1 MHTIGLTG
9 GFCSGKT
16 FVLKVLEEQGCYT
29 MRADDLAKNIIF
41 SQGFARAARRS
52 SPPSGPEIY
61 DPEKGLD
68 KEKFSDMLFE
78 DSEKRNLI
86 NTIVHPLVS
95 EERRNKIRA
104 IDATRLYDFLVY
116 ESALLLESGIY
127 REFEKIIVVYS
138 SPAEQL
144 RRAMERDRLSRAEA
158 EKRIQSQ
165 FPLKE
170 KLKVANYTID
180 SSGSF
185 ENTRANTLEVFH
197 LLKKDFNLF

>member
-1 MHTIGLTG
+1 MHSIGLTG

-29 MRADDLAKNIIF
+29 MRADELAKNIIF
-41 SQGFARAARRS
+41 SKDSPVLQEIRS
-52 SPPSGPEIY
+52 TFGPEIY

-68 KEKFSDMLFE
+68 KEKFSEILFE
-78 DSEKRNLI
+78 DHEKRNFI
-86 NTIVHPLVS
+86 NGIVHPLVS
-95 EERRNKIRA
+95 EERKSKIRA
-104 IDATRLYDFLVY
+104 IADTKIYDFLIY

-127 REFEKIIVVYS
+127 NEFEKIIVVYT

-144 RRAMERDRLSRAEA
+144 QRAMARDRLSRDEA

-180 SSGSF
+180 SSGPF
-185 ENTRANTLEVFH
+185 AKTRANTMEVFH
-197 LLKKDFNLF
+197 LLKKDFNFL

>member
-1 MHTIGLTG
+1 MHAIGLTG

-16 FVLKVLEEQGCYT
+16 FVLKVLEEQGCCT
-29 MRADDLAKNIIF
+29 MRADELAKNIIF
-41 SQGFARAARRS
+41 SKD
-52 SPPSGPEIY
+52 SPVLQEIISAFGPEIY
-61 DPEKGLD
+61 DQKKGLD
-68 KEKFSDMLFE
+68 KEKFSEMLFE
-78 DSEKRNLI
+78 DHEKRNFI

-95 EERRNKIRA
+95 EERKNKIRA
-104 IDATRLYDFLVY
+104 IGETRMYDFLIY

-127 REFEKIIVVYS
+127 HEFEKIIVVYTS
-138 SPAEQL
+138 AAEQL
-144 RRAMERDRLSRAEA
+144 RRAMARDKLARAEA

-185 ENTRANTLEVFH
+185 AQTRANTMEVFH
-197 LLKKDFNLF
+197 LLKKDFNFL

>member
-1 MHTIGLTG
+1 MV
-9 GFCSGKT
+9 FARGKS

-29 MRADDLAKNIIF
+29 MRADDLAKSIIF
-41 SQGFARAARRS
+41 CPGFARARGDHRRFRPRNLRPATTGWTRKNSAR
-52 SPPSGPEIY
+52 
-61 DPEKGLD
+61 L
-68 KEKFSDMLFE
+68 LFE
-78 DSEKRNLI
+78 DHEKRNAI
-86 NTIVHPLVS
+86 NAIVHPLVG
-95 EERRNKIRA
+95 EERGKKIRA
-104 IDATRLYDFLVY
+104 IEETGIYDFLIY

-127 REFEKIIVVYS
+127 TEFEKIIVVYTS
-138 SPAEQL
+138 AAVQL

-185 ENTRANTLEVFH
+185 ENTRANTMEVFH
-197 LLKKDFNLF
+197 LLKKDFNLK

>member
-1 MHTIGLTG
+1 MHAIGLTG

-29 MRADDLAKNIIF
+29 MRADELAKNIIF
-41 SQGFARAARRS
+41 SKD
-52 SPPSGPEIY
+52 SPVLQEILFVCGPGIY
-61 DPEKGLD
+61 DRKKGLD
-68 KEKFSDMLFE
+68 KEKFSAMLFE
-78 DSEKRNLI
+78 DHEKRNFI

-95 EERRNKIRA
+95 KERKNEISAVAETKI
-104 IDATRLYDFLVY
+104 YDFLVY

-127 REFEKIIVVYS
+127 SEFEKIIVVYTS
-138 SPAEQL
+138 AAEQL
-144 RRAMERDRLSRAEA
+144 RRAMARDKLTRADA

-185 ENTRANTLEVFH
+185 AETRANTMEVFH
-197 LLKKDFNLF
+197 LLKKDFNLL

>member
-41 SQGFARAARRS
+41 TKDSPVLQEIIAAC
-52 SPPSGPEIY
+52 GPEIL

-68 KEKFSDMLFE
+68 KGKFSAMLFE
-78 DSEKRNLI
+78 DHEKRNCI
-86 NTIVHPLVS
+86 NSLVHPLVG
-95 EERRNKIRA
+95 EERKNKIRA
-104 IDATRLYDFLVY
+104 IAATKRYDFLVY

-127 REFEKIIVVYS
+127 REFEKIIVVYTS
-138 SPAEQL
+138 AAEQFL
-144 RRAMERDRLSRAEA
+144 RAMARDRLSQLEA

-170 KLKVANYTID
+170 KLKVANYAID

-185 ENTRANTLEVFH
+185 ENTRANTMEVFH
-197 LLKKDFNLF
+197 LLKKDFNFL